1 MEVVRMLKL
10 GLHDGDH
17 EYCIVVRR
25 GFGDQDGDAVNV
37 QLWNPKANKNEIKK
51 YQEWMEKHEPGET
64 GYKTFDFQTKLDG
77 EIHDSWVQLIYCD
90 GYARIGSGGMWSEVP
105 LNAGIQVITM
115 MAQFFAVEEEEEED
129 DKEENENNE

>member
-10 GLHDGDH
+10 GSRDKDH
-17 EYCIVVRR
+17 EHCIVVRR
-25 GFGDQDGDAVNV
+25 SFGDQDGDAVNV

-51 YQEWMEKHEPGET
+51 YQEWMKEHEPGEA
-64 GYKTFDFQTKLDG
+64 GYETFEFQTKLDD

-105 LNAGIQVITM
+105 LNAGIQVITLL
-115 MAQFFAVEEEEEED
+115 AQFFAVEDGKRPEH
-129 DKEENENNE
+129 KIAK